1 MKSSYR
7 LFLAV
12 LVTASVW
19 SCGGAGGGD
28 PIGGGGGDG
37 IGPLGCRLDEYS
49 PNYLQTE
56 DPSTDIPNDVH
67 WWDSFPIRVY
77 FANDGTLQGQQLSD
91 VAMAGFNSW
100 SSSAGQTLAVEVA
113 TESQAD
119 VVVSF
124 QNVQDQPGG
133 GDFVGQTSW
142 TYSPSTRQT
151 FGADMILRTWDGM
164 TANQVANG
172 LRRTAQHEFGHVL
185 FLSGHSPN
193 SEDTMYP
200 FGTVNTYTALTE
212 QDENSLLSAYCGSFE
227 DRGRGRAPT
236 GPVVKKTISCPAGH

>member
-1 MKSSYR
+1 MRSSYR

-77 FANDGTLQGQQLSD
+77 FANDA
-91 VAMAGFNSW
+91 AMPAGR
-100 SSSAGQTLAVEVA
+100 VR
-113 TESQAD
+113 
-119 VVVSF
+119 
-124 QNVQDQPGG
+124 QPL
-133 GDFVGQTSW
+133 
-142 TYSPSTRQT
+142 TRH
-151 FGADMILRTWDGM
+151 
-164 TANQVANG
+164 
-172 LRRTAQHEFGHVL
+172 LRRER
-185 FLSGHSPN
+185 S
-193 SEDTMYP
+193 
-200 FGTVNTYTALTE
+200 
-212 QDENSLLSAYCGSFE
+212 CGS
-227 DRGRGRAPT
+227 
-236 GPVVKKTISCPAGH
+236 CP